1 MQIIFIQN
9 SIKNINNN
17 FINHYKETCEHF
29 YSFLHSLLA
38 FCISYFYFYSNK
50 LLFLAVT
57 NYFLNLQSLL
67 KLRRR
72 SVTFIFLP
80 FCKHL
85 SIFPFRNS
93 WVKNGFINGWVINFL
108 KVELFSYLVKKF
120 VIGWSFGNY

>member
-1 MQIIFIQN
+1 MQIIFISN

-17 FINHYKETCEHF
+17 FINHYKEACEDF
-29 YSFLHSLLA
+29 YPLLHSWLA
-38 FCISYFYFYSNK
+38 FCISYFYSNK
-50 LLFLAVT
+50 KLFFLTVT

-72 SVTFIFLP
+72 SVAFIFLP

-85 SIFPFRNS
+85 SIFPFKNS
-93 WVKNGFINGWVINFL
+93 WVKNDFINGWVINFL

-120 VIGWSFGNY
+120 VIGWPFGNY